1 MLSGLALDGVLDL
14 DRDDDLG
21 QDADAVKLL
30 SHHGKFW
37 AFDTAGLPD
46 DGTL

>member
-1 MLSGLALDGVLDL
+1 MDEASIRGLVFGK
-14 DRDDDLG
+14 
-21 QDADAVKLL
+21 DADAVKLL